1 MVDWQNK
8 LENSIKSLE
17 NQSQLLSSAVEL
29 YDNINK
35 LQNDLTDSYLGF
47 EEVKSDFDKIS
58 NNLNTDLLKIQKE
71 IENIRLMHANKM
83 DVFFDENNKHIN
95 QIEIKIVNLKKDL
108 ADEINNLITEFKL
121 ITHEHNELLNAKID
135 SLNDFVI
142 NKFNELFADNKAFQ
156 KEIDSNLISR
166 LEKHKSDIQVEIR
179 NEGTQIQRAFENTL
193 TSNFNNMESK
203 LQKHFKTQ
211 TKQMNLLK
219 VLLFVSIGIGITI
232 AIGLFMKI

>member
-203 LQKHFKTQ
+203 LQEHFKTQ